1 MLDIKV
7 EKSDKARLDKMN
19 IFSWPIWIKEI
30 SRFNWHYDKTEECY
44 FLEGKV
50 VVETKDGKK
59 VSFGKGDF
67 VTLPKGLS
75 CTWDIKEPV
84 KKHYNFR

>member
-1 MLDIKV
+1 MPDIKA
-7 EKSDKARLDKMN
+7 EKLNKDELEKKG
-19 IFSWPIWIKEI
+19 IFSWPIWEKEI
-30 SRFNWHYDKTEECY
+30 SRFDWSYDEIEECY

-67 VTLPKGLS
+67 VTFPKGLS
-75 CTWDIKEPV
+75 CAWDIKEPV
-84 KKHYNFR
+84 KKHYNFK

>member
-7 EKSDKARLDKMN
+7 EKPDKARLDKMN
-19 IFSWPIWIKEI
+19 VFSWPIWEKEI
-30 SRFNWHYDKTEECY
+30 SRFDWSYDEIEECY

-67 VTLPKGLS
+67 VTLPRGLS
-75 CTWDIKEPV
+75 CTWDIKVPV